1 MLISD
6 WSSDVC
12 SSDLDAAIGIIPGR
26 RIQKTAGHHVMSARF
41 EAEPGPD
48 PVETGEEVLPP
59 FRHVGALEQ
68 RSPARDEA
76 DGVTGGMA
84 VDADEGMP
92 HRRQAACA
100 LRDGRVASHFSTLA
114 LPSARRCPAG
124 GRRRVRTPPGPR
136 PPTCPE

>member
-84 VDADEGMP
+84 VDAEEGMP
-92 HRRQAACA
+92 HRRQAAFA
-100 LRDGRVASHFSTLA
+100 LRVGRVAAHFPTIA
-114 LPSARRCPAG
+114 MTSARRWPAS
-124 GRRRVRTPPGPR
+124 GRRGMRTRSGPPR
-136 PPTCPE
+136 ST